1 MKHMKNKERY
11 YNALIQNQGHINE
24 IDLGEKIQLNEI
36 ETREIIAQL
45 LAEHRIAYE
54 VNRNC
59 NYKVVNKNSYR

>member
-1 MKHMKNKERY
+1 MENKDRY
-11 YNALIQNQGHINE
+11 LKALIENRGQLNE
-24 IDLGEKIQLNEI
+24 IDLGEKIQLEEE

-59 NYKVVNKNSYR
+59 NYKVVNKNAYK

>member
-1 MKHMKNKERY
+1 MKNKERY

-45 LAEHRIAYE
+45 LVEHRIAYE

-59 NYKVVNKNSYR
+59 NYKVVNINAYK